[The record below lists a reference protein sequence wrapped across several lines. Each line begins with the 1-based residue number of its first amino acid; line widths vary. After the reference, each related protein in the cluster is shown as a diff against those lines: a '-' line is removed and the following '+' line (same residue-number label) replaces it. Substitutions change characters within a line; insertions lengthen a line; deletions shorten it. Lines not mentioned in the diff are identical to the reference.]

1 MVPRS
6 FHRCDPLRQAAPAR
20 TAAAARVTAGSAPR
34 LVGRALAA
42 LRSYGSPAVPSWA
55 VRGTQDALTRF

>member
-1 MVPRS
+1 MVPRP
-6 FHRCDPLRQAAPAR
+6 FHCCDPLRQAVPVG
-20 TAAAARVTAGSAPR
+20 TAAVARVTAASAPR